1 MGSKYELTI
10 DTNYVSD
17 WNIAQAV
24 RELFQ
29 NSVDSEGQN
38 PGNTSYWKYCCT
50 DKELFI
56 YVDGMV

>member
-1 MGSKYELTI
+1 MGSKYELTL

-29 NSVDSEGQN
+29 NSVDSEVQN
-38 PGNTSYWKYCCT
+38 PGNTSYWKGFRWAVKQQVT
-50 DKELFI
+50 L
-56 YVDGMV
+56 